1 VPAVFECDGAP
12 FLSIFSGAGGLYD
25 LRKPIYTGLLFALHI
40 EPHIFVA
47 ELIGG
52 LVLIVIS
59 SILIKITYPKNW
71 HSEARDKVSESV
83 HRAPHLLCCRAHE
96 GQKYVC
102 APDALHLRHPVN
114 AYNWMV

>member
-1 VPAVFECDGAP
+1 M
-12 FLSIFSGAGGLYD
+12 
-25 LRKPIYTGLLFALHI
+25 RKPIYTGLLFALHI